1 MPFSFAFLV
10 YLTQTHKH
18 THTHTY
24 LGLGWLPLKKPRLE
38 RAGCVDGVLACQLLV
53 RGCERTLTEPWQRYL
68 TSWLLWF
75 ATRHQQHWSAHQSLH
90 FTSHTTGHLHYKPAR
105 TSRWLSLNGT
115 YSILWSHKYGY
126 TWIWIIYHIY
136 RRLAAGATY
145 LYRIR
150 HINYN
155 SDKKTILYTGKSYAL
170 QISSQRNFSCDV
182 LLVRMYTGLCRRLLT
197 VWRVKNPSSFPITG
211 TGDIDS
217 PKSLTTVPVAK
228 VTLSVP

>member
-1 MPFSFAFLV
+1 MRCHSHLPSWYTFTYTHIPGTGMAAVEEAALGKSWVCRWCAGVSAAGAGVWKNPDGTMAAISYVVTSVVCHSPSAALV
-10 YLTQTHKH
+10 GTPIT
-18 THTHTY
+18 
-24 LGLGWLPLKKPRLE
+24 
-38 RAGCVDGVLACQLLV
+38 
-53 RGCERTLTEPWQRYL
+53 
-68 TSWLLWF
+68 
-75 ATRHQQHWSAHQSLH
+75 SLH

-182 LLVRMYTGLCRRLLT
+182 LLVRMYTGLCRRFLT